1 MFDKKFAMMCV
12 YFGSCNKPNSLSL
25 SLSKLNKK
33 DFAVLWV
40 LSVINIFIFFLLVG
54 SEGH

>member
-1 MFDKKFAMMCV
+1 VSILALAI
-12 YFGSCNKPNSLSL
+12 NPILSL

>member
-1 MFDKKFAMMCV
+1 VSILALAINPIL
-12 YFGSCNKPNSLSL
+12 SLSLSL

>member
-12 YFGSCNKPNSLSL
+12 YFGSCNKPNSL